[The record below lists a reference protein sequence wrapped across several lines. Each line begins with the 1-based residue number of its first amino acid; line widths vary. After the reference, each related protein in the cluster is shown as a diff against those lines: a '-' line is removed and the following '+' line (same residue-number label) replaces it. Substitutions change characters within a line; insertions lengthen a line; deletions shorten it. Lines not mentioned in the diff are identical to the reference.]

1 MRYFL
6 HIGYD
11 GSKYRGWQR
20 QAEAKSVQETIE
32 VNLERILK
40 SKVTV
45 YGCGRTDAGVHASQY
60 TLHINLEEAPAFDL
74 KFRLNKNLPEDI
86 VVYDVILMEDR
97 QHARYD
103 AISRTYDYFVHFNT
117 DPVLNKYSTYYELE
131 QGKNSSTGTEKTKL
145 DFKLMKKAAT
155 MLLQGK
161 DFRHFCKQ
169 PDIHNHTL
177 CEVANAKLSV
187 NSTESRMHF
196 TMTANRFLR
205 GMMRII
211 VATLIEIGL
220 KNLSLEEFKIMLQ
233 NQGEET
239 EKQPAHPNGLYLSKV
254 KYPYLNLEEQEGV
267 CRLLKGGY

>member
-11 GSKYRGWQR
+11 GANYRGWQR

-32 VNLERILK
+32 KKLQQIFK

-60 TLHINLEEAPAFDL
+60 MLHINLSEAFSFDL
-74 KFRLNKNLPEDI
+74 KFRLNKNLPNDI
-86 VVYDVILMEDR
+86 VVYDVVEVKEK

-103 AISRTYDYFVHFNT
+103 ASSRTYDYFIHFQN
-117 DPVLNKYSTYYELE
+117 DPVLNKYSSLYELE
-131 QGKNSSTGTEKTKL
+131 NL
-145 DFKLMKKAAT
+145 DFEAMKTAAS
-155 MLLQGK
+155 MLTLGK

-169 PDIHNHTL
+169 PDVHNHTF
-177 CEVANAKLSV
+177 CEVSNAKLSV
-187 NSTESRMHF
+187 NANETRMHF

-211 VATLIEIGL
+211 VATLLEIGL
-220 KNLSLEEFKIMLQ
+220 KNLTLKEFEDML
-233 NQGEET
+233 NSIGAET
-239 EKQPAHPNGLYLSKV
+239 EKHPAFPNGLFLSKID
-254 KYPYLNLEEQEGV
+254 YPYLNLPEKENI
-267 CRLLKGGY
+267 CTFLKTGY

>member
-6 HIGYD
+6 HIAYD

-20 QAEAKSVQETIE
+20 QADAKSVQETIE
-32 VNLERILK
+32 NKLKQILK
-40 SKVTV
+40 TKVTV

-60 TLHINLEEAPAFDL
+60 MLHINLKEELNFDL

-86 VVYDVILMEDR
+86 VVYKVLPMEDK

-103 AISRTYDYFVHFNT
+103 ACSRTYDYFIHFNN
-117 DPVLNKYSTYYELE
+117 DPVLNKYSTLYE
-131 QGKNSSTGTEKTKL
+131 TEKLKEL
-145 DFKLMKKAAT
+145 DIESMKKAAS
-155 MLLQGK
+155 LLTSGK
-161 DFRHFCKQ
+161 DFMHFCKQ

-177 CEVANAKLSV
+177 CEVSFTKLCV
-187 NSTESRMHF
+187 NTTQTRIHF

-211 VATLIEIGL
+211 VATLMEIGL
-220 KNLSLEEFKIMLQ
+220 KKLALNEFQNMLTH
-233 NQGEET
+233 NCEET

-254 KYPYLNLEEQEGV
+254 EYPYLKLKEEENI
-267 CRLLKGGY
+267 CHLLKQGF